1 MLLRLRH
8 IILLF
13 ALLLGASLT
22 HVQAAIYQGTCGA
35 PGNEENVTWTFDTE
49 TGVLTISGTGAMQ
62 DWDLYQ
68 DKPWESHKTSITTV
82 SVGNGVTNIGRCAFY
97 NYTKIT
103 SLTLPESL
111 EVIGDYAFYYC
122 SSFKSVTVPSNVTDI
137 RAYAF
142 YSCKNLR
149 SVIIPSSVKLIGM
162 YAFNN
167 CTYLF
172 NIYLSWTSN
181 IPKCPYEFASNNSTI
196 YIPCGTRDLYEE
208 RGWTTY
214 PIKEGD
220 GSGTCGVGLEWKI
233 CDSVLTITS
242 TGTGNGEIV
251 GGAFHDSP
259 KFKHVI
265 IGEGVTGIGSGTF
278 KNCENLVSVSNPSTL
293 IWIGSE
299 AFKNCKKLDTFNFP
313 NNLRDINSDS
323 FYECN
328 SLPAIYI
335 PASVTKIE
343 QHAFLRCYSVTS
355 IVVDSDN
362 PKYDSRDNSN
372 AIIETASNTLL
383 YGCRNTVIPDDIEEI
398 NSCAFEYQHDLYSIH
413 IPNTVQSFGVMVLK
427 ECENLTDIYV
437 DWTENIPNDNKL
449 TVWAESE
456 DLDATITLHVPCGCK
471 ALYQALDNWNKFN
484 IVEDHVKSGLCGAQ
498 GSNLTWMLDCDGVLT
513 IKGSGDMA
521 DYLFTDL
528 PWLSKKSSI
537 KSVVIEN
544 GVTSIGWTAFAD
556 CVNLTSVKLPN
567 SVTSMCGCV
576 FRNCS
581 TLTSVKL
588 PSGLTCITP
597 ETFKNCVA
605 LTEVNISNNCDTILG
620 NAFEGCTSLSSIT
633 LPDGLRYLGN
643 YAFHNCTALTSI
655 TIPGGVPEV
664 QYHAFEGCTALT
676 SVTFEQGIEK
686 IGPYAFKGC
695 TSLPAVNIPT
705 SVTVIYAD
713 AFANCTALTDI
724 YVSWTEKAATAA
736 KSMTNK
742 TPQTDINLHVLCGT
756 EELYQNEPWSK
767 YTIVGDGTY
776 EVSVDVNDDSMGS
789 VTIEIIE

>member
-8 IILLF
+8 ITLLF
-13 ALLLGASLT
+13 ALLFGAGLT
-22 HVQAAIYQGTCGA
+22 HVQAAIDQGTCGA
-35 PGNEENVTWTFDTE
+35 PGNEENVTWTFNTE
-49 TGVLTISGTGAMQ
+49 TGVLTISGTGEMKE
-62 DWDLYQ
+62 WGVYEN
-68 DKPWESHKTSITTV
+68 KPWQAYKESITTV
-82 SVGNGVTNIGRCAFY
+82 IVEDGVTNIGASAFSNY
-97 NYTKIT
+97 NKIT
-103 SLTLPESL
+103 SVTLPESL
-111 EVIGDYAFYYC
+111 DVIGEYAFYYC
-122 SSFKSVTVPSNVTDI
+122 SSFKSVTIPSNVTAI

-142 YSCKNLR
+142 YRCDLR
-149 SVIIPSSVKLIGM
+149 SVTIPSSVTFIGM
-162 YAFNN
+162 CAFKN
-167 CTYLF
+167 CTYLR

-181 IPKCPYEFASNNSTI
+181 IPKCPYEFATNNPTI
-196 YIPCGTRDLYEE
+196 YIPCGTRDLYEDEE
-208 RGWTTY
+208 RGWKTY
-214 PIKEGD
+214 SIQEGD
-220 GSGTCGVGLEWKI
+220 GSGTCGEGLEWKI

-242 TGTGNGEIV
+242 TGTGKGEIV

-259 KFKHVI
+259 KFKQVI

-313 NNLRDINSDS
+313 NNLRDINSES

-372 AIIETASNTLL
+372 AIIETESNTLL
-383 YGCRNTVIPDDIEEI
+383 YGCRNTVIPDDIEKI

-427 ECENLTDIYV
+427 ECENLKDIYV

-456 DLDATITLHVPCGCK
+456 DLDATITLHVPCDCK

-521 DYLFTDL
+521 DYTVSDHA
-528 PWLSKKSSI
+528 PWYSNSASI
-537 KSVVIEN
+537 KSVSIEP
-544 GVTSIGWTAFAD
+544 GVTSIGSYAFFD
-556 CVNLTSVKLPN
+556 CTKLNSVTIPN
-567 SVTSMCGCV
+567 SVTKMGGTV
-576 FRNCS
+576 FQNCS
-581 TLTSVKL
+581 TLTSVTI
-588 PSGLTCITP
+588 PDGITSINGGS
-597 ETFKNCVA
+597 FRDCVA
-605 LTEVNISNNCDTILG
+605 LTEVNLPNSCDTIG
-620 NAFEGCTSLSSIT
+620 GAAFM
-633 LPDGLRYLGN
+633 
-643 YAFHNCTALTSI
+643 
-655 TIPGGVPEV
+655 
-664 QYHAFEGCTALT
+664 
-676 SVTFEQGIEK
+676 
-686 IGPYAFKGC
+686 GC

-705 SVTVIYAD
+705 SVTVIKAD

-736 KSMTNK
+736 KSMTDK

-767 YTIVGDGTY
+767 YTIVGEGGPYEITVKTATEDETMGT
-776 EVSVDVNDDSMGS
+776 VSIMENP
-789 VTIEIIE
+789 